1 MSDMQEYIVTLHNK
15 EDLDDFY
22 NDMETPGG
30 NLYIPD
36 RAVDLQLRR
45 TISRNTHYML
55 TPEEAIQ
62 ITNDPRV
69 MSVEPRALADI
80 ITRSGYKIE
89 DATFSKYT
97 IENASH
103 TNWGLLRHLEENN
116 RTGWGSDN
124 IGEIVDS
131 ITITASGKNVD
142 VVIVDG
148 HMDPAHPEFAVNPD
162 GTGGSRVNQFNWF
175 SLTDAIGAG
184 DNGTYTYTPY
194 VDGSDAE
201 YTADNDHGC
210 HVAGTVAGNTQG
222 WARDANIYNIN
233 PYATNPA
240 GNVSSLLWDYIRQ
253 WHNTKPI
260 NPETGRRNPTIT
272 NHSYGSTIRWN
283 DGDFGPIERVTYRS
297 VLFNPGRSLTVA
309 EMNDRGI
316 YTNDTTPSI
325 PYYSTSRFA
334 DIQDAID
341 DGIIVVASAGNDSWK
356 TVTSSDQDYN
366 NNYYAEYLGVLYF
379 WSGLHRGSSPGA
391 AVNAINV
398 GALSRLQDE
407 RKADFSNCGDKVD
420 VYAAGQAIISS
431 VQSTVFGFT
440 QLDPRDNNYRL
451 VKIQG
456 TSMASPQ
463 VCGMVACLA
472 ETDPNITNAEA
483 KQWIIDNATIGQMA
497 DSGADDATDVTSL
510 QGSANRI
517 LRWYNQRLT
526 SGNTFPLRT
535 FKPRPSTGRLYPR
548 TKIRRRG

>member
-1 MSDMQEYIVTLHNK
+1 MQEYIVTLHNK

-62 ITNDPRV
+62 INDDPRV
-69 MSVEPRALADI
+69 ISVEPRALADI

-103 TNWGLLRHLEENN
+103 TNWGLLRHFEENN

-175 SLTDAIGAG
+175 SLTNAIGAG
-184 DNGTYTYTPY
+184 ANGTYTYTPY
-194 VDGSDAE
+194 VDGSDNE

-260 NPETGRRNPTIT
+260 NPETGRRNPTVT

-283 DGDFGPIERVTYRS
+283 SGDFGPIERVTYRG
-297 VLFNPGRSLTVA
+297 VNFNPGRSLTVA

-316 YTNDTTPSI
+316 YTNDTTPDI
-325 PYYSTSRFA
+325 PYYSTSRFV

-366 NNYYAEYLGVLYF
+366 NNYYAEYLGTTYL

-391 AVNAINV
+391 ATNAINV
-398 GALSRLQDE
+398 GALSRLQNE

-483 KQWIIDNATIGQMA
+483 KQWIIDNATTGQMA

-526 SGNTFPLRT
+526 SGNTFPQRT